1 MAYDKDTRERPP
13 SGPST
18 MERSQWRRSPRRSA
32 SDQWHELLER
42 LPFGFWAP
50 PVGPFRHGR
59 PSATTSAGG
68 SSEFAS
74 WRPEIDCFHR
84 GDEFIVRADLP
95 GLDKKDIHV
104 EVEDD
109 MLVIEG
115 DRTDERE
122 DRREGYYTSE
132 RHYGHFYR
140 MVPLPEGAIADSVKA
155 TFKDGVLEV
164 AMKAPPQETA
174 RGRRIEIG

>member
-1 MAYDKDTRERPP
+1 MAYDKDTRGTRPE
-13 SGPST
+13 ST
-18 MERSQWRRSPRRSA
+18 MERSSSRRSPRRSA
-32 SDQWHELLER
+32 SDQWHDLLER

-50 PVGPFRHGR
+50 PVGPFRERR
-59 PSATTSAGG
+59 PSATTGG
-68 SSEFAS
+68 SNELMS

-95 GLDKKDIHV
+95 GMDRKDISV

-109 MLVIEG
+109 ALVIEG
-115 DRTDERE
+115 ERSDERE
-122 DRREGYYTSE
+122 ERREGYHTNE

-140 MVPLPEGAIADSVKA
+140 MVPLPEGAVADSVKA

-164 AMKAPPQETA
+164 TMKAPPQEST
-174 RGRRIEIG
+174 RGRRIEIS

>member
-1 MAYDKDTRERPP
+1 MAYDKDTRNRP
-13 SGPST
+13 SET
-18 MERSQWRRSPRRSA
+18 MERSMRQRSTRGRA

-50 PVGPFRHGR
+50 PVGPFRERR
-59 PSATTSAGG
+59 PSATLAGSG
-68 SSEFAS
+68 SGEMTA

-95 GLDKKDIHV
+95 GMDRKDINV

-109 MLVIEG
+109 ALVIEG
-115 DRTDERE
+115 DRMSERE
-122 DRREGYYTSE
+122 DERDGYYTSE

-140 MVPLPEGAIADSVKA
+140 LVPLPEGAIADSVKA

-164 AMKAPPQETA
+164 TMKAPPQEAA
-174 RGRRIEIG
+174 RGRRVEIA